1 MKKEKNYS
9 IVTDRLLIQNF
20 VNLQKA
26 ITTMTVKFESLSDNI
41 TKLLQLFELSAKSFA
56 EKNPMMRD
64 NEKDR
69 EFLDKLNVLM
79 EQNKV
84 IAKGLT
90 LMEEKLRQRIAPSFV
105 PQRTDMQGSVKL

>member
-1 MKKEKNYS
+1 MKKEKTYS
-9 IVTDRLLIQNF
+9 LSTDRLLIQNF

-26 ITTMTVKFESLSDNI
+26 LTTLTLKFDTLSDNI

-56 EKNPMMRD
+56 EKNPMMKD
-64 NEKDR
+64 SEKDR
-69 EFLDKLNVLM
+69 EFLEKLNLLM

-90 LMEEKLRQRIAPSFV
+90 LMEEKLRQRINPVFV
-105 PQRTDMQGSVKL
+105 PQRADMQGSIKA